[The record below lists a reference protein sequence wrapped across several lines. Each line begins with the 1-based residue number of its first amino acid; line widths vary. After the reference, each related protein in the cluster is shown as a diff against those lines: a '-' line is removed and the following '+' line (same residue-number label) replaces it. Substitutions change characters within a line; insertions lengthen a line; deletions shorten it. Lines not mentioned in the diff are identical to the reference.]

1 MFICIDK
8 SGACQAST
16 VVRIVFALQT
26 LSQSKDGDGETYLA
40 EPLLAVLLYVWSCRL
55 HAPVA
60 SKQMSIFLKW
70 AYLFEKPPS
79 LVVWLSLLASRSF
92 CTNVYILQ
100 GKLLSAH

>member
-1 MFICIDK
+1 M
-8 SGACQAST
+8 
-16 VVRIVFALQT
+16 VRL
-26 LSQSKDGDGETYLA
+26 YLD
-40 EPLLAVLLYVWSCRL
+40 ELLLAVLLYVWSCRL

-79 LVVWLSLLASRSF
+79 LVVWLSLLASHSF

-100 GKLLSAH
+100 GKLLPAH